1 MQWYCPNTK
10 QSLQPVGAL
19 GAKPSN
25 KSIIGAAFEDAFEE
39 SETDERSSNGKTGA
53 LLLEL
58 EDMMSTVDELVWEGD
73 PIDKRS
79 KRTSLPLFEAWPA
92 AKKAN
97 KSQTCYKYVWW
108 TYSIFIKS

>member
-1 MQWYCPNTK
+1 
-10 QSLQPVGAL
+10 
-19 GAKPSN
+19 
-25 KSIIGAAFEDAFEE
+25 
-39 SETDERSSNGKTGA
+39 
-53 LLLEL
+53 
-58 EDMMSTVDELVWEGD
+58 MSTVDELVWEGD